1 MKMNEF
7 LTKMLGGSLFG
18 EKAAV
23 NFVSANFFFL
33 FLLFVCVYGKWKM
46 LIAWISQ
53 LMNWLSCSQVV
64 VDFSSI
70 HNNLSRQRDR
80 PTDCMSARPSDRQPN
95 QCFYFSFVK
104 KHAHILPCRLT
115 AIDSFCKSVC
125 LFFSMKPHFHPPKMN
140 GWRKRRRKKER
151 KGFVNA
157 LQAQI
162 SYDTFCSWHMIS
174 SDKLACGDFI
184 LCGQFFFRRYF
195 LIVVAS
201 LSRSSWLG
209 MRTATRS
216 AHSR

>member
-1 MKMNEF
+1 
-7 LTKMLGGSLFG
+7 
-18 EKAAV
+18 
-23 NFVSANFFFL
+23 
-33 FLLFVCVYGKWKM
+33 M

-184 LCGQFFFRRYF
+184 LCGQFFS
-195 LIVVAS
+195 S
-201 LSRSSWLG
+201 LFSHCCCKFVQKQLAWYAYG
-209 MRTATRS
+209 NAKRTLKMTWEKN
-216 AHSR
+216 AHTHTQKEERAMGRGRVRKEICKERIL